1 MIGNDVCCFRNP
13 SRPFMTKP
21 TSMTLVWLAAL
32 LPAGAQEI
40 ANPSFEQPEIK
51 APIVILTPG
60 QPGYAE
66 AEAAMG
72 WGFGAG
78 AGICPE
84 RTLYAEQV
92 AAADGRQVAFI
103 QGNIDD
109 RDPEVDPPSCVMGI
123 DVTGLETG
131 GEYEISWQQAGRAT
145 DTGQTAVS
153 VQIGAGDVPPLALL
167 TKEPVGTRGEW
178 ESKSVRFLATAPT
191 MRLNI
196 THHIVEAGSST
207 VGSESTLFDN
217 FQIRAGRSAD

>member
-1 MIGNDVCCFRNP
+1 MK
-13 SRPFMTKP
+13 TA
-21 TSMTLVWLAAL
+21 TATLIAFLAVKFA
-32 LPAGAQEI
+32 ANAQEI
-40 ANPSFEQPEIK
+40 ADNSFEQSAIK
-51 APIVILTPG
+51 PPIEILTPG

-66 AEAAMG
+66 AEASIQ

-92 AAADGRQVAFI
+92 AAADGHQVAFI

-109 RDPEVDPPSCVMGI
+109 RNPEVDPPSSIMGI
-123 DVTGLETG
+123 DLTGLETG
-131 GEYEISWQQAGRAT
+131 KEYEISWQQAGRAT

-153 VQIGAGDVPPLALL
+153 VLIGAAAVPPLPLM

-178 ESKSVRFLATAPT
+178 ESKSVWFLATAPT

-196 THHIVEAGSST
+196 MHHILEAGSST

-217 FQIRAGRSAD
+217 FKISAGRSAN